1 MDKLQKISIMC
12 KEARKESGLSRE
24 KASLEMNDAI
34 SPDRIEKIENCKVYN
49 TTPGEIRI
57 MSEVYNKPEL
67 CNIYCTEV
75 CDIGKKYVRKTEIKD
90 LAHMTID
97 TLNAL
102 NTIES
107 CKMRLLEIVADE
119 KIDEEEM
126 EDFLKIKETLDKI
139 AATADSLKYWME
151 KENIKAE

>member
-1 MDKLQKISIMC
+1 MEKLTKISTMC

-34 SPDRIEKIENCKVYN
+34 SPDRLEKIENCKVYN

-75 CDIGKKYVRKTEIKD
+75 CEIGEKYVRKAEIKD

-102 NTIES
+102 NIIEG
-107 CKMRLLEIVADE
+107 CKTRLLEIVADE
-119 KIDEEEM
+119 KIDEDEM
-126 EDFLKIKETLDKI
+126 EDFIKIKDTLEKI
-139 AATADSLKYWME
+139 AATADSLKYWIE
-151 KENIKAE
+151 KEKVETK